1 MCIFPDG
8 VCSLFET
15 VSHLAGPA
23 VSYSGSLI
31 WPSQCWVPDVQHMRV
46 SKPVLYF
53 TLPSD
58 IVNTDND
65 FDF

>member
-1 MCIFPDG
+1 MVFVHYLRLCHTWLGLPSAIVVLLSG
-8 VCSLFET
+8 LLS
-15 VSHLAGPA
+15 AGFQT
-23 VSYSGSLI
+23 YST
-31 WPSQCWVPDVQHMRV
+31 CV